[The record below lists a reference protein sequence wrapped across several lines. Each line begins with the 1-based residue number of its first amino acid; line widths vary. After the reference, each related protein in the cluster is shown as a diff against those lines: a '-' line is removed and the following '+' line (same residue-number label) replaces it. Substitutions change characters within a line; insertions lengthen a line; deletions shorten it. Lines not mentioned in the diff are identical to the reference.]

1 MRLHKMKLQE
11 ANFPKAL
18 DIWESS
24 VIATHNF
31 LKEEDRITLKQEIPT
46 YFQQVEAYLWF
57 DEQEAIG
64 FSGTHNHNLEMLFID
79 PKHFNQGYGSEILQY
94 LIQQGK
100 VSYVD
105 VNKDNERAIEFYLKN
120 GFEVYKTS
128 QTDAQGRNHPILH
141 MKL

>member
-11 ANFPKAL
+11 VNFPKAL
-18 DIWESS
+18 DIWERS
-24 VIATHNF
+24 VFATHDF
-31 LKEEDRITLKQEIPT
+31 LKEEDRIALKQEIPT
-46 YFQQVEAYLWF
+46 YFKHVEAYLWF

-64 FSGTHNHNLEMLFID
+64 FSGTHDHNLEMLFID
-79 PKHFNQGYGSEILQY
+79 PKHFNQGYGSEILQH

-128 QTDAQGRNHPILH
+128 QTDAQDRNYPILH

>member
-1 MRLHKMKLQE
+1 
-11 ANFPKAL
+11 
-18 DIWESS
+18 
-24 VIATHNF
+24 
-31 LKEEDRITLKQEIPT
+31 
-46 YFQQVEAYLWF
+46 
-57 DEQEAIG
+57 
-64 FSGTHNHNLEMLFID
+64 
-79 PKHFNQGYGSEILQY
+79 GYGSEILQY

-128 QTDAQGRNHPILH
+128 QTDAQGRNYPILH